1 MNHPHSAAIV
11 SPISPSFPQG
21 SVKAHELKEDL
32 DQVQSPSTN
41 SASLE
46 NFRRSVEV
54 KEMHHSPP
62 PCPSGLS
69 YRPSTNVV
77 KTAAVTGKL
86 EVRCVPR
93 AEGRGET
100 NMGR

>member
-1 MNHPHSAAIV
+1 M
-11 SPISPSFPQG
+11 
-21 SVKAHELKEDL
+21 KADELKEDL

-46 NFRRSVEV
+46 NFRRSGDGREPPAP
-54 KEMHHSPP
+54 SPSP
-62 PCPSGLS
+62 GTLR

-86 EVRCVPR
+86 EVR
-93 AEGRGET
+93 
-100 NMGR
+100 